1 MRINIL
7 AHCHKYFVLQ
17 VTINSILT
25 FNVVFIS
32 VDSFNRILTHVR
44 AVYRSVEIIEKPL
57 RDEIADDYLNG
68 QTTSPLQVLFN
79 IFK

>member
-7 AHCHKYFVLQ
+7 AQCHKYFVLQ

-32 VDSFNRILTHVR
+32 VDSFNRILTHVH

-57 RDEIADDYLNG
+57 RDEIADDDLNG
-68 QTTSPLQVLFN
+68 QTTSPLQVLSN